1 MKQLRN
7 NAVLCNGKYRIE
19 KILGQGGFGITY
31 KAIMKETVSGSLGN
45 MEVDVPVAIKEFFIK
60 DTCEREEGT
69 GKITVP
75 SQGSRALVELY
86 RKKFVKEAKNLA
98 QMNHPHIVKVVD
110 VFEENDTVYYVM
122 QYLSGGSLADYV
134 KLHGALDEAI
144 AIKYIQQI
152 GSALEYM
159 HQKHICHYD
168 VKPSNI
174 LLDDKDNAILID
186 FGISKGYTEE
196 GHQTSS
202 TPVGISAGYAPLEQY
217 QQNLQD
223 FSPATDVYGLAA
235 TLFYLLTGKN
245 PPEASIV
252 LNEGIGDKP
261 IGISDT
267 VWHAIEQGMN
277 PRKKDRVQTVKNYL
291 ALLDN
296 DVRCYNTDEET
307 CVQPN
312 AKVIDEIKEQFGQE
326 VVKEEGNSG
335 DLAED
340 NCSKTF
346 GRKNLFAICGI
357 VLFGLI
363 CLIWNNAGS
372 HNSKKE
378 ISLHVSTN
386 SDTSS
391 VFQSFDSDKLDAEEK
406 HKEENDIDGTSVKK
420 QQKIKNMDGEGVVNQ
435 QEIKDMDREGALSGQ
450 NRNNMTFDVVEQM
463 PSFPGGQRG
472 LMAFLSSHVVYPTI
486 AQENGVQGRVV
497 VGFVVEK
504 NGSISKINIEHSVDP
519 SLDKEAMRVVRAMPR
534 WTPGKHNGEY
544 VRVKYTVPI
553 VFRLE

>member
-1 MKQLRN
+1 MVQLNN
-7 NAVLCNGKYRIE
+7 NAVLCYGKYRLE

-31 KAIMKETVSGSLGN
+31 KAIMKETVLGSLGS
-45 MEVDVPVAIKEFFIK
+45 MEVDVPVAIKEFFMK

-134 KLHGALDEAI
+134 KQHGALDEAI

-168 VKPSNI
+168 VKPGNI
-174 LLDDKDNAILID
+174 LLDDKGNAILID

-217 QQNLQD
+217 QQSLQD

-245 PPEASIV
+245 PPEASVV

-277 PRKKDRVQTVKNYL
+277 PRKKDRMQTVSDFLKLMNCMMPTTASEVL
-291 ALLDN
+291 ANQEETQVLPQKLFGNLLDTHEQTIVAPKSEEN
-296 DVRCYNTDEET
+296 VEYIDEEDNT
-307 CVQPN
+307 SNSRRIIFVILAVLVIGCIYAFMKCQGN
-312 AKVIDEIKEQFGQE
+312 NEAIDKAAQNMETTIDESVHNQSKEQDEQGYNSFQE
-326 VVKEEGNSG
+326 SQARVYEE
-335 DLAED
+335 
-340 NCSKTF
+340 
-346 GRKNLFAICGI
+346 
-357 VLFGLI
+357 V
-363 CLIWNNAGS
+363 
-372 HNSKKE
+372 
-378 ISLHVSTN
+378 
-386 SDTSS
+386 
-391 VFQSFDSDKLDAEEK
+391 EE
-406 HKEENDIDGTSVKK
+406 
-420 QQKIKNMDGEGVVNQ
+420 
-435 QEIKDMDREGALSGQ
+435 
-450 NRNNMTFDVVEQM
+450 M
-463 PSFPGGQRG
+463 PSFPGGPDA
-472 LMAFLSSHVVYPTI
+472 LMEWLNNNVKYPVQ
-486 AQENGVQGRVV
+486 AQENGVQGRVIV
-497 VGFVVEK
+497 SFVVETD
-504 NGSISKINIEHSVDP
+504 GRIDDAEVARSVDP
-519 SLDKEAMRVVRAMPR
+519 YLDREALRVVKSMPR
-534 WTPGKHNGEY
+534 WIPGRQNGEC
-544 VRVKYTVPI
+544 VRVRYNVPI
-553 VFRLE
+553 AFRLVE

>member
-7 NAVLCNGKYRIE
+7 NAVLCNGKYRLE

-45 MEVDVPVAIKEFFIK
+45 MEVDVPVAIKEFFMK

-75 SQGSRALVELY
+75 SLGSRAVVELY

-110 VFEENDTVYYVM
+110 VFEENNTVYYVM
-122 QYLSGGSLADYV
+122 QYLNGGSLSDYV
-134 KLHGALDEAI
+134 KQHGALDEAI

-174 LLDDKDNAILID
+174 LLDDKGGAILID

-217 QQNLQD
+217 QQSLQD

-252 LNEGIGDKP
+252 LNEGIGDKS

-277 PRKKDRVQTVKNYL
+277 PRKKDRVQTVSEFLKLMNCMMPTIASEVL
-291 ALLDN
+291 TN
-296 DVRCYNTDEET
+296 QEET
-307 CVQPN
+307 QVLPQKISGN
-312 AKVIDEIKEQFGQE
+312 IDDTHEQ
-326 VVKEEGNSG
+326 
-335 DLAED
+335 
-340 NCSKTF
+340 T
-346 GRKNLFAICGI
+346 I
-357 VLFGLI
+357 V
-363 CLIWNNAGS
+363 AP
-372 HNSKKE
+372 K
-378 ISLHVSTN
+378 
-386 SDTSS
+386 
-391 VFQSFDSDKLDAEEK
+391 
-406 HKEENDIDGTSVKK
+406 KEENVEYVDEDDNLSNSRRIFLTILAVLVIGCVYAFMKCQGNNEAIEKTVPNIETTVQENVQKQGAEQDVNDKQKSSNTS
-420 QQKIKNMDGEGVVNQ
+420 
-435 QEIKDMDREGALSGQ
+435 QESQEKVY
-450 NRNNMTFDVVEQM
+450 DVVEEM
-463 PSFPGGQRG
+463 PSFPGGQLA
-472 LMAFLSSHVVYPTI
+472 LMQYLYPFE
-486 AQENGVQGRVV
+486 AQENGVQGRVIIN
-497 VGFVVEK
+497 FVVEDD
-504 NGSISKINIEHSVDP
+504 GSISHVKVAKSADP
-519 SLDKEAMRVVRAMPR
+519 ALDREAMRVVETMPK
-534 WTPGKHNGEY
+534 WIPGKQNGEC
-544 VRVKYTVPI
+544 VRVRYSVPV
-553 VFRLE
+553 VFRLK

>member
-1 MKQLRN
+1 MVQLN
-7 NAVLCNGKYRIE
+7 NNSVLSSGKYRIE
-19 KILGQGGFGITY
+19 KLLGQGGFGITY

-45 MEVDVPVAIKEFFIK
+45 MEVDVPVAIKEFFMK
-60 DTCEREEGT
+60 ETCEREEGT

-122 QYLSGGSLADYV
+122 QYLSGGSLSDYV
-134 KLHGALDEAI
+134 KQHGALDEAI

-152 GSALEYM
+152 GSALEHM

-174 LLDDKDNAILID
+174 LLDDKGGAMLID

-202 TPVGISAGYAPLEQY
+202 TPVGISAGYGPLEQY
-217 QQNLQD
+217 QQSLQD

-277 PRKKDRVQTVKNYL
+277 PRKKDRVQTVSDFLKLMNCMMPTIASEVLSDQEETQVLPQKLSGNIDDTYEQTIVAPKNEENVEYIDEDNNTSNSRRIFL
-291 ALLDN
+291 AILAVLVIGCVYAFMKCQGNNEAIEKTAPNIETTVEENVQKQGAEQDIN
-296 DVRCYNTDEET
+296 DEQQNYNTPQELQE
-307 CVQPN
+307 
-312 AKVIDEIKEQFGQE
+312 KVY
-326 VVKEEGNSG
+326 
-335 DLAED
+335 
-340 NCSKTF
+340 
-346 GRKNLFAICGI
+346 
-357 VLFGLI
+357 
-363 CLIWNNAGS
+363 
-372 HNSKKE
+372 
-378 ISLHVSTN
+378 
-386 SDTSS
+386 
-391 VFQSFDSDKLDAEEK
+391 
-406 HKEENDIDGTSVKK
+406 
-420 QQKIKNMDGEGVVNQ
+420 
-435 QEIKDMDREGALSGQ
+435 
-450 NRNNMTFDVVEQM
+450 DVVEVM
-463 PSFPGGQRG
+463 PSFPGGQSA
-472 LMAFLSSHVVYPTI
+472 LMQYLGNNIQYPVE
-486 AQENGVQGRVV
+486 AQENGAQGRVIIN
-497 VGFVVEK
+497 FVVEDD
-504 NGSISKINIEHSVDP
+504 GSISHVKVAKSADP
-519 SLDKEAMRVVRAMPR
+519 ALDREAMRVVKSMPK
-534 WTPGKHNGEY
+534 WIPGKQNGEC
-544 VRVKYTVPI
+544 VRVRYSVPV

>member
-1 MKQLRN
+1 MGQLNN
-7 NAVLCNGKYRIE
+7 NAVLSNGKYRLE

-31 KAIMKETVSGSLGN
+31 MAIMKETVSGSLGN
-45 MEVDVPVAIKEFFIK
+45 MEVDVPVAIKEFFMK
-60 DTCEREEGT
+60 NTCEREEGT

-75 SQGSRALVELY
+75 SQGSRAVVELY
-86 RKKFVKEAKNLA
+86 RKKFVKEAKNIA

-122 QYLSGGSLADYV
+122 QYLSGGSLSDYV
-134 KLHGALDEAI
+134 KQHGALDEAI

-174 LLDDKDNAILID
+174 LLDDKGGAILID

-252 LNEGIGDKP
+252 LNEGIGDKS

-363 CLIWNNAGS
+363 CLIWNNAGN

>member
-1 MKQLRN
+1 MIDYLQNK
-7 NAVLCNGKYRIE
+7 KYKIE
-19 KILGQGGFGITY
+19 NIIGQGGFGITY
-31 KAIMKETVSGSLGN
+31 KAIMKETVSGFLGN
-45 MEVDVPVAIKEFFIK
+45 MEVDVPVAIKEFFMK

-75 SQGSRALVELY
+75 SQGSRAVVELY
-86 RKKFVKEAKNLA
+86 CKKFVKEAKNLA

-110 VFEENDTVYYVM
+110 VFEENNTVYYVM
-122 QYLSGGSLADYV
+122 QYLNGGSLSDYV
-134 KLHGALDEAI
+134 KQHGALDEAI

-174 LLDDKDNAILID
+174 LLDDKGSAMLID

-296 DVRCYNTDEET
+296 DVCCYNTDEET

-312 AKVIDEIKEQFGQE
+312 AKVVDEINEQFTQE
-326 VVKEEGNSG
+326 VVKEEGTSG

-346 GRKNLFAICGI
+346 GKKILFAICGI

-363 CLIWNNAGS
+363 CLIWNNAG
-372 HNSKKE
+372 NSNSEKE
-378 ISLHVSTN
+378 ISLQVSTN
-386 SDTSS
+386 SDTSG
-391 VFQSFDSDKLDAEEK
+391 VFQSFDSDKLDAEGK

-420 QQKIKNMDGEGVVNQ
+420 QQKIKDMDGEGVVNQ

-450 NRNNMTFDVVEQM
+450 NRNNTTFDVVEQM

-486 AQENGVQGRVV
+486 AQENGVEGRVV

>member
-1 MKQLRN
+1 MNQLNN
-7 NAVLCNGKYRIE
+7 NAILCNGKYRLE

-45 MEVDVPVAIKEFFIK
+45 MEIDVPVAIKEFFMK

-75 SQGSRALVELY
+75 SLGSRALVELY

-122 QYLSGGSLADYV
+122 QYLSGGSLSDYV

-144 AIKYIQQI
+144 AINYIQQI

-174 LLDDKDNAILID
+174 LLDDKGGAMLID

-217 QQNLQD
+217 QQSLQD

-252 LNEGIGDKP
+252 LNEGIEDKP
-261 IGISDT
+261 ISISDR

-277 PRKKDRVQTVKNYL
+277 PRKKDRVQTVSDFLKLMNCMMPTPASEVLANQEKTQVLSQKLSGNLLDTHEQTIVAPKNEENVEYIDEDDNTSNSRRIFLAILAVLIIGCVYAFMKCQGNNEAKEKAEPKKTELTINKEQELNEESAKEDEQNINTSIEKKDKKQCVEHDVNDELQNYNINQESQARVYDVVDEMPCYPGGSNALMRYL
-291 ALLDN
+291 ASN
-296 DVRCYNTDEET
+296 
-307 CVQPN
+307 
-312 AKVIDEIKEQFGQE
+312 
-326 VVKEEGNSG
+326 VKYP
-335 DLAED
+335 AEAQ
-340 NCSKTF
+340 
-346 GRKNLFAICGI
+346 KNGI
-357 VLFGLI
+357 
-363 CLIWNNAGS
+363 
-372 HNSKKE
+372 
-378 ISLHVSTN
+378 
-386 SDTSS
+386 
-391 VFQSFDSDKLDAEEK
+391 
-406 HKEENDIDGTSVKK
+406 
-420 QQKIKNMDGEGVVNQ
+420 
-435 QEIKDMDREGALSGQ
+435 
-450 NRNNMTFDVVEQM
+450 
-463 PSFPGGQRG
+463 
-472 LMAFLSSHVVYPTI
+472 
-486 AQENGVQGRVV
+486 QGRVV
-497 VGFVVEK
+497 VGFVVDVD
-504 NGSISKINIEHSVDP
+504 GGISNVEVVRPVDP
-519 SLDKEAMRVVRAMPR
+519 SLNKEALRVVKSMPR
-534 WTPGKHNGEY
+534 WIPGRQNGEC
-544 VRVKYTVPI
+544 VRVRYNVPI
-553 VFRLE
+553 AFRLE

>member
-1 MKQLRN
+1 MIEYLQNK
-7 NAVLCNGKYRIE
+7 KYKIE
-19 KILGQGGFGITY
+19 KIIGQGGFGITY
-31 KAIMKETVSGSLGN
+31 KAIMKETVTGSLGN
-45 MEVDVPVAIKEFFIK
+45 MEVDVPVAIKEFFMK

-75 SQGSRALVELY
+75 SQGSRAVVELY

-122 QYLSGGSLADYV
+122 QYLSGGSLSDYV
-134 KLHGALDEAI
+134 KQHGALDEAI

-174 LLDDKDNAILID
+174 LLDDKGGAILID

-217 QQNLQD
+217 QQSLQD

-252 LNEGIGDKP
+252 LNEGIGDKS

-277 PRKKDRVQTVKNYL
+277 PRKKDRVQTVSEFLKLMNCMMPTIASEVL
-291 ALLDN
+291 TN
-296 DVRCYNTDEET
+296 QEET
-307 CVQPN
+307 QVLPQKISGN
-312 AKVIDEIKEQFGQE
+312 IDDTHEQ
-326 VVKEEGNSG
+326 
-335 DLAED
+335 
-340 NCSKTF
+340 T
-346 GRKNLFAICGI
+346 I
-357 VLFGLI
+357 V
-363 CLIWNNAGS
+363 AP
-372 HNSKKE
+372 K
-378 ISLHVSTN
+378 
-386 SDTSS
+386 
-391 VFQSFDSDKLDAEEK
+391 
-406 HKEENDIDGTSVKK
+406 KEENVEYVDEDDNLSNSRRIFLTILAVLVIGCVYAFMKCQGNNEAIEKTVPNIETTVQENVQKQGAEQDVNDKQKSSNTS
-420 QQKIKNMDGEGVVNQ
+420 
-435 QEIKDMDREGALSGQ
+435 QESQEKVY
-450 NRNNMTFDVVEQM
+450 DVVEEM
-463 PSFPGGQRG
+463 PSFPGGQLA
-472 LMAFLSSHVVYPTI
+472 LMQYLYPFE
-486 AQENGVQGRVV
+486 AQENGVQGRVIIS
-497 VGFVVEK
+497 FVVEDD
-504 NGSISKINIEHSVDP
+504 GSISHVKVAKSADP
-519 SLDKEAMRVVRAMPR
+519 ALDREAMRVVETMPK
-534 WTPGKHNGEY
+534 WIPGKQNGEC
-544 VRVKYTVPI
+544 VRVRYSVPV
-553 VFRLE
+553 VFRLK

>member
-1 MKQLRN
+1 MIDYLQNK
-7 NAVLCNGKYRIE
+7 KYKIE
-19 KILGQGGFGITY
+19 NIIGQGGFGITY
-31 KAIMKETVSGSLGN
+31 KAIMKETVFGSLGN
-45 MEVDVPVAIKEFFIK
+45 MEVDVPVAIKEFFMK

-75 SQGSRALVELY
+75 SQGSRAVVELY
-86 RKKFVKEAKNLA
+86 CKKFVKEAKNLA

-110 VFEENDTVYYVM
+110 VFEENNTVYYVM
-122 QYLSGGSLADYV
+122 QYLNGGSLSDYV
-134 KLHGALDEAI
+134 KQHGALDEAI

-174 LLDDKDNAILID
+174 LLDDKGSAMLID

-196 GHQTSS
+196 GYQTSS

-291 ALLDN
+291 ALLDK
-296 DVRCYNTDEET
+296 DVCCYNTDEET

-312 AKVIDEIKEQFGQE
+312 AKVVDEINEQFTQE
-326 VVKEEGNSG
+326 VVKEEGTSG

-346 GRKNLFAICGI
+346 GKKILFAICGI

-363 CLIWNNAGS
+363 CLIWNNAG
-372 HNSKKE
+372 NSNSEKE
-378 ISLHVSTN
+378 ISLQVSTN
-386 SDTSS
+386 SDTSG

-420 QQKIKNMDGEGVVNQ
+420 QQKIKDMDGEGVVNQ

-450 NRNNMTFDVVEQM
+450 NRNNTTFDVVEQM

-486 AQENGVQGRVV
+486 AQENGVEGRVV

>member
-1 MKQLRN
+1 MIEYLQNK
-7 NAVLCNGKYRIE
+7 KYKIE
-19 KILGQGGFGITY
+19 KIIGQGGFGITY

-45 MEVDVPVAIKEFFIK
+45 MEVDVPVAIKEFFMK

-75 SQGSRALVELY
+75 SQGSRAVVELY

-110 VFEENDTVYYVM
+110 VFEENNMVYYVM
-122 QYLSGGSLADYV
+122 QYLNGGSLSDYV
-134 KLHGALDEAI
+134 KQHGALDEAI

-174 LLDDKDNAILID
+174 LLDDKGGAMLID

-217 QQNLQD
+217 QQSLQD

-252 LNEGIGDKP
+252 LNEGIGDKS

-277 PRKKDRVQTVKNYL
+277 PRKKDRVQTVSEFLKLMNCMMPTIASEVL
-291 ALLDN
+291 TN
-296 DVRCYNTDEET
+296 QEET
-307 CVQPN
+307 QVLPQKISGN
-312 AKVIDEIKEQFGQE
+312 IDDTHEQ
-326 VVKEEGNSG
+326 
-335 DLAED
+335 
-340 NCSKTF
+340 T
-346 GRKNLFAICGI
+346 I
-357 VLFGLI
+357 V
-363 CLIWNNAGS
+363 AP
-372 HNSKKE
+372 K
-378 ISLHVSTN
+378 
-386 SDTSS
+386 
-391 VFQSFDSDKLDAEEK
+391 
-406 HKEENDIDGTSVKK
+406 KEENVEYVDEDDNLSNSRRIFLTILAVLVIGCVYAFMKCQGNNEAIEKTVPNIETTVQENVQKQGAEQDVNDKQKSSNTS
-420 QQKIKNMDGEGVVNQ
+420 
-435 QEIKDMDREGALSGQ
+435 QESQEKVY
-450 NRNNMTFDVVEQM
+450 DVVEEM
-463 PSFPGGQRG
+463 PSFPGGQLA
-472 LMAFLSSHVVYPTI
+472 LMQYLYPFE
-486 AQENGVQGRVV
+486 AQENGVQGRVIIS
-497 VGFVVEK
+497 FVVEDD
-504 NGSISKINIEHSVDP
+504 GSISHVKVAKSADP
-519 SLDKEAMRVVRAMPR
+519 ALDREAMRVVETMPK
-534 WTPGKHNGEY
+534 WIPGKQNGEC
-544 VRVKYTVPI
+544 VRVRYSVPV
-553 VFRLE
+553 VFRLK

>member
-1 MKQLRN
+1 MIEYLQNK
-7 NAVLCNGKYRIE
+7 KYKIE

-45 MEVDVPVAIKEFFIK
+45 MEVDVPVTIKEFFMK

-75 SQGSRALVELY
+75 SQGSRTLVELY
-86 RKKFVKEAKNLA
+86 CKKFVKEAKNLA
-98 QMNHPHIVKVVD
+98 QMNHPHIIKVVD

-174 LLDDKDNAILID
+174 LLDDKGNAILID

-217 QQNLQD
+217 QQSLQD

-261 IGISDT
+261 ISISDT

-363 CLIWNNAGS
+363 CLIWNNAGN

>member
-7 NAVLCNGKYRIE
+7 NAVLCNGKYRLE
-19 KILGQGGFGITY
+19 KIIGQGGFGITY

-45 MEVDVPVAIKEFFIK
+45 MEVDVPVAIKEFFMK

-75 SQGSRALVELY
+75 SQGSRAVVELY

-122 QYLSGGSLADYV
+122 QYLSGGSLTDYV
-134 KLHGALDEAI
+134 KQHGALDEAI

-159 HQKHICHYD
+159 HQRHICHYD
-168 VKPSNI
+168 VKSSNI
-174 LLDDKDNAILID
+174 LLDDKGGAMLID

-217 QQNLQD
+217 QQSLQD

-277 PRKKDRVQTVKNYL
+277 PRKKDRVQTVSEFLKLMNCMMPTIASEVL
-291 ALLDN
+291 TN
-296 DVRCYNTDEET
+296 QEET
-307 CVQPN
+307 QVLPQKISGN
-312 AKVIDEIKEQFGQE
+312 IDDTHEQ
-326 VVKEEGNSG
+326 
-335 DLAED
+335 
-340 NCSKTF
+340 T
-346 GRKNLFAICGI
+346 I
-357 VLFGLI
+357 V
-363 CLIWNNAGS
+363 AP
-372 HNSKKE
+372 K
-378 ISLHVSTN
+378 
-386 SDTSS
+386 
-391 VFQSFDSDKLDAEEK
+391 
-406 HKEENDIDGTSVKK
+406 KEENVEYVDEDDNLSNSRRIFLTILAVLVIGCVYAFMKCQGNNEAIEKTVPNIETTVQENVQKQGAEQDVNDKQKSSNTS
-420 QQKIKNMDGEGVVNQ
+420 
-435 QEIKDMDREGALSGQ
+435 QESQEKVY
-450 NRNNMTFDVVEQM
+450 DVVEEM
-463 PSFPGGQRG
+463 PSFPGGQLA
-472 LMAFLSSHVVYPTI
+472 LMQYLYPFE
-486 AQENGVQGRVV
+486 AQENGVQGRVIIS
-497 VGFVVEK
+497 FVVEDD
-504 NGSISKINIEHSVDP
+504 GSISHVKVAKSADP
-519 SLDKEAMRVVRAMPR
+519 ALDREAMRVVETMPK
-534 WTPGKHNGEY
+534 WIPGKQNGEC
-544 VRVKYTVPI
+544 VRVRYSVPV
-553 VFRLE
+553 VFRLK

>member
-1 MKQLRN
+1 MVQLNN
-7 NAVLCNGKYRIE
+7 NAVLCYGKYRLE

-31 KAIMKETVSGSLGN
+31 MAIMKETVSGSLGN
-45 MEVDVPVAIKEFFIK
+45 MEVDVPVAIKEFFMK

-75 SQGSRALVELY
+75 SQGSRAVVELY

-134 KLHGALDEAI
+134 KQHGALDEAI

-159 HQKHICHYD
+159 HQRHICHYD
-168 VKPSNI
+168 VKSSNI
-174 LLDDKDNAILID
+174 LLDDKGGAMLID

-217 QQNLQD
+217 QQSLQD

-252 LNEGIGDKP
+252 LNEGIGDKS

-277 PRKKDRVQTVKNYL
+277 PRKKDRVQTVSEFLKLMNCMMPTIASEVL
-291 ALLDN
+291 TN
-296 DVRCYNTDEET
+296 QEET
-307 CVQPN
+307 QVLPQKISGN
-312 AKVIDEIKEQFGQE
+312 IDDTHEQ
-326 VVKEEGNSG
+326 
-335 DLAED
+335 
-340 NCSKTF
+340 T
-346 GRKNLFAICGI
+346 I
-357 VLFGLI
+357 V
-363 CLIWNNAGS
+363 AP
-372 HNSKKE
+372 K
-378 ISLHVSTN
+378 
-386 SDTSS
+386 
-391 VFQSFDSDKLDAEEK
+391 
-406 HKEENDIDGTSVKK
+406 KEENVEYVDEDDNLSNSRRIFLTILAVLVIGCVYAFMKCQGNNEAIEKTVPNIETTVQENVQKQGAEQDVNDKQKSSNTS
-420 QQKIKNMDGEGVVNQ
+420 
-435 QEIKDMDREGALSGQ
+435 QESQEKVY
-450 NRNNMTFDVVEQM
+450 DVVEEM
-463 PSFPGGQRG
+463 PSFPGGQLA
-472 LMAFLSSHVVYPTI
+472 LMQYLYPFE
-486 AQENGVQGRVV
+486 AQENGVQGRVIIN
-497 VGFVVEK
+497 FVVEDD
-504 NGSISKINIEHSVDP
+504 GSISHVKVAKSADP
-519 SLDKEAMRVVRAMPR
+519 ALDREAMRVVETMPK
-534 WTPGKHNGEY
+534 WIPGKQNGEC
-544 VRVKYTVPI
+544 VRVRYSVPV
-553 VFRLE
+553 VFRLK

>member
-1 MKQLRN
+1 MIEYLQNK
-7 NAVLCNGKYRIE
+7 KYKIE
-19 KILGQGGFGITY
+19 KIIGQGGFGITY

-45 MEVDVPVAIKEFFIK
+45 MEVDVPVAIKEFFMK

-75 SQGSRALVELY
+75 SQGSRAVVELY

-122 QYLSGGSLADYV
+122 QYLSGGSLTDYV
-134 KLHGALDEAI
+134 KQHGALDEAI

-159 HQKHICHYD
+159 HQRHICHYD
-168 VKPSNI
+168 VKSSNI
-174 LLDDKDNAILID
+174 LLDDKGGAMLID

-217 QQNLQD
+217 QQSLQD

-252 LNEGIGDKP
+252 LNEGIGDKS

-277 PRKKDRVQTVKNYL
+277 PRKKDRVQTVSEFLKLMNCMMPTIASEVL
-291 ALLDN
+291 TN
-296 DVRCYNTDEET
+296 QEET
-307 CVQPN
+307 QVLPQKISGN
-312 AKVIDEIKEQFGQE
+312 IDDTYEQTI
-326 VVKEEGNSG
+326 V
-335 DLAED
+335 AP
-340 NCSKTF
+340 
-346 GRKNLFAICGI
+346 KN
-357 VLFGLI
+357 
-363 CLIWNNAGS
+363 
-372 HNSKKE
+372 
-378 ISLHVSTN
+378 
-386 SDTSS
+386 
-391 VFQSFDSDKLDAEEK
+391 
-406 HKEENDIDGTSVKK
+406 EENVEYVDEDDNLSNSRRIFLTILAVLVIGCVYAFMKCQGNNEAIEKTVPNIETTVQENVQKQSAEQDVNDKQKSSNTS
-420 QQKIKNMDGEGVVNQ
+420 
-435 QEIKDMDREGALSGQ
+435 QESQEKVY
-450 NRNNMTFDVVEQM
+450 DVVEEM
-463 PSFPGGQRG
+463 PSFPGGQLA
-472 LMAFLSSHVVYPTI
+472 LMQYLYPFE
-486 AQENGVQGRVV
+486 AQENGVQGRVIIS
-497 VGFVVEK
+497 FVVEDD
-504 NGSISKINIEHSVDP
+504 GSISHVKVAKSADP
-519 SLDKEAMRVVRAMPR
+519 ALDREAMRVVETMPK
-534 WTPGKHNGEY
+534 WIPGKQNGEC
-544 VRVKYTVPI
+544 VRVRYSVPV

>member
-1 MKQLRN
+1 MIDYLQNK
-7 NAVLCNGKYRIE
+7 KYKIE
-19 KILGQGGFGITY
+19 NIIGQGGFGITY
-31 KAIMKETVSGSLGN
+31 KAIMKETVSGFLGN
-45 MEVDVPVAIKEFFIK
+45 MEVDVPVAIKEFFMK

-75 SQGSRALVELY
+75 SQGSRAVVELY
-86 RKKFVKEAKNLA
+86 CKKFVKEAKNLA

-110 VFEENDTVYYVM
+110 VFEENNTVYYVM
-122 QYLSGGSLADYV
+122 QYLNGGSLSDYV
-134 KLHGALDEAI
+134 KQHGALDEAI

-174 LLDDKDNAILID
+174 LLDDKGSAMLID

-296 DVRCYNTDEET
+296 DVCCYNTDEET

-312 AKVIDEIKEQFGQE
+312 AKVVDEINEQFTQE
-326 VVKEEGNSG
+326 VVKEEGTSG

-346 GRKNLFAICGI
+346 GKKILFAICGI

-363 CLIWNNAGS
+363 CLIWNNAG
-372 HNSKKE
+372 NSNSEKE
-378 ISLHVSTN
+378 ISLQVSTN
-386 SDTSS
+386 SDTSG

-420 QQKIKNMDGEGVVNQ
+420 QQKIKDMDGEGVVNQ
-435 QEIKDMDREGALSGQ
+435 QEIKDIDREGALSGQ
-450 NRNNMTFDVVEQM
+450 NRNNTTFDVVEQM

-486 AQENGVQGRVV
+486 AQENGVEGRVV

>member
-1 MKQLRN
+1 MIEYLQNK
-7 NAVLCNGKYRIE
+7 KYKIE
-19 KILGQGGFGITY
+19 KIIGQGGFGITY

-45 MEVDVPVAIKEFFIK
+45 MEVDVPVAIKEFFMK

-75 SQGSRALVELY
+75 SQGSRAVVELY

-122 QYLSGGSLADYV
+122 QYLSGGSLTDYV
-134 KLHGALDEAI
+134 KQHGALDEAI

-174 LLDDKDNAILID
+174 LLDDKGGAILID

-277 PRKKDRVQTVKNYL
+277 PRKKDRVQTVSEFLKLMNCMMPTIASEVL
-291 ALLDN
+291 TN
-296 DVRCYNTDEET
+296 QEET
-307 CVQPN
+307 QVLPQKISGN
-312 AKVIDEIKEQFGQE
+312 IDDTHEQ
-326 VVKEEGNSG
+326 
-335 DLAED
+335 
-340 NCSKTF
+340 T
-346 GRKNLFAICGI
+346 I
-357 VLFGLI
+357 V
-363 CLIWNNAGS
+363 AP
-372 HNSKKE
+372 K
-378 ISLHVSTN
+378 
-386 SDTSS
+386 
-391 VFQSFDSDKLDAEEK
+391 
-406 HKEENDIDGTSVKK
+406 KEENVEYVDEDDNLSNSRRIFLTILAVLVIGCVYAFMKCQGNNEAIEKTVPNIETTVQENVQKQGAEQDVNDKQKSSNTS
-420 QQKIKNMDGEGVVNQ
+420 
-435 QEIKDMDREGALSGQ
+435 QESQEKVY
-450 NRNNMTFDVVEQM
+450 DVVEEM
-463 PSFPGGQRG
+463 PSFPGGQLA
-472 LMAFLSSHVVYPTI
+472 LMQYLYPFE
-486 AQENGVQGRVV
+486 AQENGVQGRVIIS
-497 VGFVVEK
+497 FVVEDD
-504 NGSISKINIEHSVDP
+504 GSISHVKVAKSADP
-519 SLDKEAMRVVRAMPR
+519 ALDREAMRVVETMPK
-534 WTPGKHNGEY
+534 WIPGKQNGEC
-544 VRVKYTVPI
+544 VRVRYSVPV
-553 VFRLE
+553 VFRLK

>member
-1 MKQLRN
+1 MIEYLQNK
-7 NAVLCNGKYRIE
+7 KYKIE
-19 KILGQGGFGITY
+19 KIIGQGGFGITY
-31 KAIMKETVSGSLGN
+31 KAIMKETVTGSLGN
-45 MEVDVPVAIKEFFIK
+45 MEVDVPVAIKEFFMK

-75 SQGSRALVELY
+75 SQGSRAVVELY

-122 QYLSGGSLADYV
+122 QYLSGGSLTDYV
-134 KLHGALDEAI
+134 KQHGALDEAI

-174 LLDDKDNAILID
+174 LLDDKGGAILID

-217 QQNLQD
+217 QQSLQD

-252 LNEGIGDKP
+252 LNEGIGDKS

-277 PRKKDRVQTVKNYL
+277 PRKKDRVQTVSEFLKLMNCMMPTIASEVL
-291 ALLDN
+291 TN
-296 DVRCYNTDEET
+296 QEET
-307 CVQPN
+307 QVLPQKISGN
-312 AKVIDEIKEQFGQE
+312 IDDTHEQ
-326 VVKEEGNSG
+326 
-335 DLAED
+335 
-340 NCSKTF
+340 T
-346 GRKNLFAICGI
+346 I
-357 VLFGLI
+357 V
-363 CLIWNNAGS
+363 AP
-372 HNSKKE
+372 K
-378 ISLHVSTN
+378 
-386 SDTSS
+386 
-391 VFQSFDSDKLDAEEK
+391 
-406 HKEENDIDGTSVKK
+406 KEENVEYVDEDDNLSNSRRIFLTILAVLVIGCVYAFMKCQGNNEAIEKTVPNIETTVQENVQKQGAEQDVNDKQKSSNTS
-420 QQKIKNMDGEGVVNQ
+420 
-435 QEIKDMDREGALSGQ
+435 QESQEKVY
-450 NRNNMTFDVVEQM
+450 DVVEEM
-463 PSFPGGQRG
+463 PSFPGGQLA
-472 LMAFLSSHVVYPTI
+472 LMQYLYPFE
-486 AQENGVQGRVV
+486 AQENGVQGRVIIS
-497 VGFVVEK
+497 FVVEDD
-504 NGSISKINIEHSVDP
+504 GSISHVKVAKSADP
-519 SLDKEAMRVVRAMPR
+519 ALDREAMRVVETMPK
-534 WTPGKHNGEY
+534 WIPGKQNGEC
-544 VRVKYTVPI
+544 VRVRYSVPV
-553 VFRLE
+553 VFRLK

>member
-1 MKQLRN
+1 MKQLHN
-7 NAVLCNGKYRIE
+7 NAILCYGKYRLE

-45 MEVDVPVAIKEFFIK
+45 MEVDVPVAIKEFFMK

-75 SQGSRALVELY
+75 SQGSRAVVELY

-122 QYLSGGSLADYV
+122 QYLSGGSLTDYV
-134 KLHGALDEAI
+134 KQHGALDEAI

-159 HQKHICHYD
+159 HQRHICHYD
-168 VKPSNI
+168 VKSSNI
-174 LLDDKDNAILID
+174 LLDDKGGAMLID

-217 QQNLQD
+217 QQSLQD

-252 LNEGIGDKP
+252 LNEEIGDKS

-277 PRKKDRVQTVKNYL
+277 PRKKDRVQTVSEFLKLMNCMMPTIASEVL
-291 ALLDN
+291 TN
-296 DVRCYNTDEET
+296 QEET
-307 CVQPN
+307 QVLPQKISGN
-312 AKVIDEIKEQFGQE
+312 IDDTHEQ
-326 VVKEEGNSG
+326 
-335 DLAED
+335 
-340 NCSKTF
+340 T
-346 GRKNLFAICGI
+346 I
-357 VLFGLI
+357 V
-363 CLIWNNAGS
+363 AP
-372 HNSKKE
+372 K
-378 ISLHVSTN
+378 
-386 SDTSS
+386 
-391 VFQSFDSDKLDAEEK
+391 
-406 HKEENDIDGTSVKK
+406 KEENVEYVDEDDNLSNSRRIFLTILAVLVIGCVYAFMKCQGNNEAIEKTVPNIETTVQENVQKQGAEQDVNDKQKSSNTS
-420 QQKIKNMDGEGVVNQ
+420 
-435 QEIKDMDREGALSGQ
+435 QESQEKVY
-450 NRNNMTFDVVEQM
+450 DVVEEM
-463 PSFPGGQRG
+463 PSFPGGQLA
-472 LMAFLSSHVVYPTI
+472 LMQYLYPFE
-486 AQENGVQGRVV
+486 AQENGVQGRVIIN
-497 VGFVVEK
+497 FVVEDD
-504 NGSISKINIEHSVDP
+504 GSISHVKVAKSADP
-519 SLDKEAMRVVRAMPR
+519 ALDREAMRVVETMPK
-534 WTPGKHNGEY
+534 WIPGKQNGEC
-544 VRVKYTVPI
+544 VRVRYSVPV
-553 VFRLE
+553 VFRLK

>member
-1 MKQLRN
+1 MKQLHN
-7 NAVLCNGKYRIE
+7 NAILCYGKYRLE

-45 MEVDVPVAIKEFFIK
+45 MEVDVPVAIKEFFMK

-75 SQGSRALVELY
+75 SQGSRAVVELY

-134 KLHGALDEAI
+134 KQHGALDEAI

-174 LLDDKDNAILID
+174 LLDDKGGAMLID

-217 QQNLQD
+217 QQSLQD

-252 LNEGIGDKP
+252 LNEGIGDKS

-277 PRKKDRVQTVKNYL
+277 PRKKDRVQTVSEFLKLMNCMMPTIASEVL
-291 ALLDN
+291 TN
-296 DVRCYNTDEET
+296 QEET
-307 CVQPN
+307 QVLPQKISGN
-312 AKVIDEIKEQFGQE
+312 IDDTHEQ
-326 VVKEEGNSG
+326 
-335 DLAED
+335 
-340 NCSKTF
+340 T
-346 GRKNLFAICGI
+346 I
-357 VLFGLI
+357 V
-363 CLIWNNAGS
+363 AP
-372 HNSKKE
+372 K
-378 ISLHVSTN
+378 
-386 SDTSS
+386 
-391 VFQSFDSDKLDAEEK
+391 
-406 HKEENDIDGTSVKK
+406 KEENVEYVDEDDNLSNSRRIFLTILAVLVIGCVYAFMKCQGNNEAIEKTVPNIETTVQENVQKQGAEQDVNDKQKSSNTS
-420 QQKIKNMDGEGVVNQ
+420 
-435 QEIKDMDREGALSGQ
+435 QESQEKVY
-450 NRNNMTFDVVEQM
+450 DVVEEM
-463 PSFPGGQRG
+463 PSFPGGQLA
-472 LMAFLSSHVVYPTI
+472 LMQYLYPFE
-486 AQENGVQGRVV
+486 AQENGVQGRVIIN
-497 VGFVVEK
+497 FVVEDD
-504 NGSISKINIEHSVDP
+504 GSISHVKVAKSADP
-519 SLDKEAMRVVRAMPR
+519 ALDREAMRVVETMPK
-534 WTPGKHNGEY
+534 WIPGKQNGEC
-544 VRVKYTVPI
+544 VRVRYSVPV
-553 VFRLE
+553 VFRLK

>member
-1 MKQLRN
+1 MGQLNN
-7 NAVLCNGKYRIE
+7 NAVLSNGKYRLE

-31 KAIMKETVSGSLGN
+31 MAIMKETVSGSLGN
-45 MEVDVPVAIKEFFIK
+45 MEVDVPVAIKEFFMK

-75 SQGSRALVELY
+75 SQGSRAVVELY

-134 KLHGALDEAI
+134 KQHGALDEAI

-174 LLDDKDNAILID
+174 LLDDKGGAMLID

-252 LNEGIGDKP
+252 LNEGIGDKS

-363 CLIWNNAGS
+363 CLIWNNAGN

>member
-1 MKQLRN
+1 MKQLCN
-7 NAVLCNGKYRIE
+7 NAILCKGKYRLE

-45 MEVDVPVAIKEFFIK
+45 MEVDVPVAIKEFFMK

-86 RKKFVKEAKNLA
+86 RKKFIKEAKNLA

-122 QYLSGGSLADYV
+122 QYLSSGSLSDYV
-134 KLHGALDEAI
+134 KQHGALDEAI

-174 LLDDKDNAILID
+174 LLDDKGGAMLID

-217 QQNLQD
+217 QQSLQD

-252 LNEGIGDKP
+252 LNEGIGEKP
-261 IGISDT
+261 RNVSDT
-267 VWHAIEQGMN
+267 VWYAIEQGMN
-277 PRKKDRVQTVKNYL
+277 PRKKDRVQTVSDFLKLMNCTMPTIASEVL
-291 ALLDN
+291 TN
-296 DVRCYNTDEET
+296 QEET
-307 CVQPN
+307 QVLPQKLSGN
-312 AKVIDEIKEQFGQE
+312 IDDTHE
-326 VVKEEGNSG
+326 
-335 DLAED
+335 L
-340 NCSKTF
+340 T
-346 GRKNLFAICGI
+346 I
-357 VLFGLI
+357 V
-363 CLIWNNAGS
+363 AP
-372 HNSKKE
+372 K
-378 ISLHVSTN
+378 
-386 SDTSS
+386 
-391 VFQSFDSDKLDAEEK
+391 
-406 HKEENDIDGTSVKK
+406 KEENVEYVDEDDNTSNSRKIFLAILAVLVIGCVYAFMKCQENNETIEKTAPNIETTVEENVQK
-420 QQKIKNMDGEGVVNQ
+420 QGAEQDVNDEQ
-435 QEIKDMDREGALSGQ
+435 QNYNTPQESQE
-450 NRNNMTFDVVEQM
+450 NVYDVVEVM
-463 PSFPGGQRG
+463 PSFPGGQSA
-472 LMAFLSSHVVYPTI
+472 LMQYLDNNIQYPVE
-486 AQENGVQGRVV
+486 ALENGVQGRVIIS
-497 VGFVVEK
+497 FVVEDD
-504 NGSISKINIEHSVDP
+504 GSISHVKVAISADP
-519 SLDKEAMRVVRAMPR
+519 ALDREAMRVVKSMPK
-534 WTPGKHNGEY
+534 WIPGKQNGKC
-544 VRVKYTVPI
+544 VRVRYSVPV
-553 VFRLE
+553 VFRLEWK

>member
-1 MKQLRN
+1 MVQLNN
-7 NAVLCNGKYRIE
+7 NAVLSSGKYRIE
-19 KILGQGGFGITY
+19 KLLGQGGFGITY
-31 KAIMKETVSGSLGN
+31 KAIMKETVTGSLGN
-45 MEVDVPVAIKEFFIK
+45 MEVDVPVAIKEFFMK
-60 DTCEREEGT
+60 NTCEREEGT

-75 SQGSRALVELY
+75 SQGSRAVVELY

-122 QYLSGGSLADYV
+122 QYLSGGSLTDYV
-134 KLHGALDEAI
+134 KQHGALDEAI

-174 LLDDKDNAILID
+174 LLDDKGGAMLID

-217 QQNLQD
+217 QQSLQE

-277 PRKKDRVQTVKNYL
+277 PRKKDRVQTVSEFLKLMNCMMPTIASEVL
-291 ALLDN
+291 TN
-296 DVRCYNTDEET
+296 QEET
-307 CVQPN
+307 QVLPQKISGN
-312 AKVIDEIKEQFGQE
+312 IDDTHEQ
-326 VVKEEGNSG
+326 
-335 DLAED
+335 
-340 NCSKTF
+340 T
-346 GRKNLFAICGI
+346 I
-357 VLFGLI
+357 V
-363 CLIWNNAGS
+363 AP
-372 HNSKKE
+372 K
-378 ISLHVSTN
+378 
-386 SDTSS
+386 
-391 VFQSFDSDKLDAEEK
+391 
-406 HKEENDIDGTSVKK
+406 KEENVEYVDEDDNLSNSRRIFLAILAVLVIGCVYAFMKCQGNNEAIEKTVPNIETTVQENVQKQGAEQDVNDKQKSSNTS
-420 QQKIKNMDGEGVVNQ
+420 
-435 QEIKDMDREGALSGQ
+435 QESQEKVY
-450 NRNNMTFDVVEQM
+450 DVVEEM
-463 PSFPGGQRG
+463 PSFPGGQLA
-472 LMAFLSSHVVYPTI
+472 LMQYLYPFE
-486 AQENGVQGRVV
+486 AQENGVQGRVIIS
-497 VGFVVEK
+497 FVVEDD
-504 NGSISKINIEHSVDP
+504 GSISHVKVAKSADP
-519 SLDKEAMRVVRAMPR
+519 ALDREAMRVVETMPK
-534 WTPGKHNGEY
+534 WIPGKQNGEC
-544 VRVKYTVPI
+544 VRVRYSVPV

>member
-1 MKQLRN
+1 MIEYLQNK
-7 NAVLCNGKYRIE
+7 KYKIE
-19 KILGQGGFGITY
+19 KIIGQGGFGITY
-31 KAIMKETVSGSLGN
+31 KAIMKETVTGSLGN
-45 MEVDVPVAIKEFFIK
+45 MEVDVPVAIKEFFMK

-174 LLDDKDNAILID
+174 LLDDKGSAMLID

-217 QQNLQD
+217 QQSLQD

-252 LNEGIGDKP
+252 LNEGIGDKS

-277 PRKKDRVQTVKNYL
+277 PRKKDRVQTVSEFLKLMNCMMPTIASEVL
-291 ALLDN
+291 TN
-296 DVRCYNTDEET
+296 QEET
-307 CVQPN
+307 QVLPQKISGN
-312 AKVIDEIKEQFGQE
+312 IDDTHEQ
-326 VVKEEGNSG
+326 
-335 DLAED
+335 
-340 NCSKTF
+340 T
-346 GRKNLFAICGI
+346 I
-357 VLFGLI
+357 V
-363 CLIWNNAGS
+363 AP
-372 HNSKKE
+372 K
-378 ISLHVSTN
+378 
-386 SDTSS
+386 
-391 VFQSFDSDKLDAEEK
+391 
-406 HKEENDIDGTSVKK
+406 KEENVEYVDEDDNLSNSRRIFLTILAVLVIGCVYAFMKCQGNNEAIEKTVPNIETTVQENVQKQGAEQDVNDKQKSSNTS
-420 QQKIKNMDGEGVVNQ
+420 
-435 QEIKDMDREGALSGQ
+435 QESQEKVY
-450 NRNNMTFDVVEQM
+450 DVVEEM
-463 PSFPGGQRG
+463 PSFPGGQLA
-472 LMAFLSSHVVYPTI
+472 LMQYLYPFE
-486 AQENGVQGRVV
+486 AQENGVQGRVIIN
-497 VGFVVEK
+497 FVVEDD
-504 NGSISKINIEHSVDP
+504 GSISHVKVAKSADP
-519 SLDKEAMRVVRAMPR
+519 ALDREAMRVVETMPK
-534 WTPGKHNGEY
+534 WIPGKQNGEC
-544 VRVKYTVPI
+544 VRVRYSVPV
-553 VFRLE
+553 VFRLK

>member
-1 MKQLRN
+1 MVQLN
-7 NAVLCNGKYRIE
+7 NNSVLSSGKYRIE
-19 KILGQGGFGITY
+19 KLLGQGGFGITY

-45 MEVDVPVAIKEFFIK
+45 MEVDVPVAIKEFFMK

-75 SQGSRALVELY
+75 SQGSRAVVELY

-174 LLDDKDNAILID
+174 LLDDKGGAMLID

-202 TPVGISAGYAPLEQY
+202 TPVGISTGYAPLEQY
-217 QQNLQD
+217 QQSLQD

-277 PRKKDRVQTVKNYL
+277 PRKKDRVQTVEAFLK
-291 ALLDN
+291 LLG
-296 DVRCYNTDEET
+296 
-307 CVQPN
+307 
-312 AKVIDEIKEQFGQE
+312 GQ
-326 VVKEEGNSG
+326 
-335 DLAED
+335 D
-340 NCSKTF
+340 CM
-346 GRKNLFAICGI
+346 
-357 VLFGLI
+357 
-363 CLIWNNAGS
+363 
-372 HNSKKE
+372 
-378 ISLHVSTN
+378 
-386 SDTSS
+386 
-391 VFQSFDSDKLDAEEK
+391 
-406 HKEENDIDGTSVKK
+406 KEENKEDTLYFENSKEDEQTVIVGASNSVIEENDEIEAEDDKK
-420 QQKIKNMDGEGVVNQ
+420 RSLRKVGLLVLAVIMLWGIYCIRQCQMEEATEKKLYEEAVEQAKQKAKSQEEGGQ
-435 QEIKDMDREGALSGQ
+435 KELKQLDLLDESQGSGY
-450 NRNNMTFDVVEQM
+450 DVVEEM
-463 PSFPGGQRG
+463 PSFPGGQIA
-472 LMAFLSSHVVYPTI
+472 LMSYLNSHIEYPVV
-486 AQENGVQGRVV
+486 AQENGVQGRVIIS
-497 VGFVVEK
+497 FVVEAD
-504 NGSISKINIEHSVDP
+504 GRIDEAEVARSVDP
-519 SLDKEAMRVVRAMPR
+519 SLDREALRVVKSMPK
-534 WTPGKHNGEY
+534 WIPGKQNGEC
-544 VRVKYTVPI
+544 VRVRYSVPV